1 MQVTAM
7 AGETLDELCWRSVGR
22 TAGIT
27 EAALDL
33 NPGLAASG
41 PKLAEG
47 TLVTLPDAITA
58 APAIRET
65 VQLWD

>member
-1 MQVTAM
+1 MQVIAQ
-7 AGETLDELCWRSVGR
+7 ARETLDELCWRAVGR

-33 NPGLAASG
+33 NPGLAAGG
-41 PKLAEG
+41 PQLAEG
-47 TLVTLPDAITA
+47 TIVTLPDDVDA
-58 APAIRET
+58 APAVRET

>member
-1 MQVTAM
+1 MLIAAM
-7 AGETLDELCWRSVGR
+7 DGETLDELCWRSVGR
-22 TAGIT
+22 TAGVT
-27 EAALDL
+27 EAALEA
-33 NPGLAASG
+33 NPGLAADG

-47 TLVTLPDAITA
+47 TIVTLPDAIAA

>member
-1 MQVTAM
+1 MQVAAM
-7 AGETLDELCWRSVGR
+7 HGETLDELCWRSVGR

-27 EAALDL
+27 EAALEL
-33 NPGLAASG
+33 NPGLAE
-41 PKLAEG
+41 EG
-47 TLVTLPDAITA
+47 TKLTEGRIVTLPDAATA

>member
-1 MQVTAM
+1 MQVAAM
-7 AGETLDELCWRSVGR
+7 HRETLDELCWRSVGR

-27 EAALDL
+27 EAALEL

-41 PKLAEG
+41 PQLAEG
-47 TLVTLPDAITA
+47 TIVTLPDAVTA
-58 APAIRET
+58 APATRET

>member
-1 MQVTAM
+1 MQVVAQ
-7 AGETLDELCWRSVGR
+7 ARETLDELCWRSVGR

-33 NPGLAASG
+33 NPGLAAAG

-47 TLVTLPDAITA
+47 TVVTLPDVVSA
-58 APAIRET
+58 APAVRET